1 MFRLNFIIFF
11 FFDSPTYIKCH
22 EYERKQLLYIRVH
35 NKCKDTVNVY
45 WLLIFVLDH
54 YKSLKS
60 PELIVRS
67 SIFFF
72 STADWVIDFTGE
84 DLNDKLSIFFIELF
98 YHFVVI
104 DLAQERLV
112 YKIYWFLLSGC
123 RVKDLLCRQEIPD
136 SICFHKF
143 YFFKYLY

>member
-1 MFRLNFIIFF
+1 MFRLNFIIKFF
-11 FFDSPTYIKCH
+11 FYSPTYIKCH
-22 EYERKQLLYIRVH
+22 EYDRKQLLYIRVH

-72 STADWVIDFTGE
+72 STADWVIDFTRE
-84 DLNDKLSIFFIELF
+84 DLNDKLSIFL
-98 YHFVVI
+98 
-104 DLAQERLV
+104 
-112 YKIYWFLLSGC
+112 
-123 RVKDLLCRQEIPD
+123 
-136 SICFHKF
+136 
-143 YFFKYLY
+143 